1 MILDF
6 WVDKVILSPWAL
18 QPSKPPISFSL
29 NSVINVFVG
38 YVWAESESVE
48 ENPFSFKMKT
58 YTVGW
63 VLLISP
69 PILVCVLYCTVIER
83 VFFSIQTYEEFIVV
97 NICNLTTPKR
107 DFLSVKYVGEGLFFL
122 CLKNLFYHYIRC

>member
-1 MILDF
+1 M
-6 WVDKVILSPWAL
+6 
-18 QPSKPPISFSL
+18 
-29 NSVINVFVG
+29 
-38 YVWAESESVE
+38 E

-69 PILVCVLYCTVIER
+69 LILVCVLYCTVIER

-122 CLKNLFYHYIRC
+122 CLKNLFYHYIRY

>member
-58 YTVGW
+58 YTVG
-63 VLLISP
+63 
-69 PILVCVLYCTVIER
+69 
-83 VFFSIQTYEEFIVV
+83 
-97 NICNLTTPKR
+97 
-107 DFLSVKYVGEGLFFL
+107 
-122 CLKNLFYHYIRC
+122 